1 MSTDDAD
8 SGILLKSSYVQF
20 EIELLTVGTYD
31 VFRRIVKT
39 TSGVIKG
46 STLAPKKEAMKKAG
60 YTAVRCVP
68 PRHTLPRHFLPVRC

>member
-20 EIELLTVGTYD
+20 ETELLTVGTYD

-46 STLAPKKEAMKKAG
+46 STLAPKPVAQRQEMVIGTLALLF
-60 YTAVRCVP
+60 
-68 PRHTLPRHFLPVRC
+68 HT